1 MRRTGRSRQ
10 HRQCRFRHTAHAD
23 FTFRRFA
30 NIAHGQVQ
38 TQSHACQ
45 GMVAVQHHVGGIN
58 LGDGVDR
65 VGRHVGG
72 LRTFWH
78 TIKLHAGLNPVGK
91 QRACFKKNQLG
102 VVVAKGVLGF
112 QVQLGLKPDLLVDE
126 YLFDLGQQIAA
137 TDKKFNRVGEF
148 INQGAVGVFKS
159 PGQADDAGVLNQHDG
174 MINRLRVLLP
184 LAAKR
189 DNHDMPKNIKPD
201 QALPL
206 LGGLSAQ
213 AFMRKHWQKKPL
225 LIRQAVPDASAIL
238 NRTALFAMASQEGV
252 ESRLI
257 KQAAKGWKL
266 SHGPFT
272 RRQLPSPKSPAWTL
286 LVQGVD
292 LHCPAAHALLQQ
304 FRFVPEARL
313 DDLMVSY
320 ASDQGGVGP
329 HFDSYDVFLLQL
341 HGRRRWRIGRLQNP
355 ELQANVP
362 LKVLAHFEYEQEW
375 VLEPGDMLYLPP
387 RWAHDGQ
394 AIGECMTAS
403 IGFRSASK
411 AEFAREVI
419 KRSLDALEDE
429 APDLASPQDMA
440 LYRDPYQ
447 VATATPGAIPVQM
460 QDFART
466 AVAEFLNDANGLHCS
481 LGEWLSEPK
490 PSVWFDEGCAIQK
503 SRPLSLDAR
512 SRMLYDR
519 HHIYI
524 NGESYRAG
532 GSDARLLRC
541 LADQRGLTA
550 SQVLK
555 LSEQAWDL
563 VKDWADAGW
572 LHQSQAADSGD
583 EP

>member
-1 MRRTGRSRQ
+1 MIKRL
-10 HRQCRFRHTAHAD
+10 HR
-23 FTFRRFA
+23 
-30 NIAHGQVQ
+30 
-38 TQSHACQ
+38 
-45 GMVAVQHHVGGIN
+45 
-58 LGDGVDR
+58 
-65 VGRHVGG
+65 
-72 LRTFWH
+72 
-78 TIKLHAGLNPVGK
+78 
-91 QRACFKKNQLG
+91 
-102 VVVAKGVLGF
+102 
-112 QVQLGLKPDLLVDE
+112 LL
-126 YLFDLGQQIAA
+126 A
-137 TDKKFNRVGEF
+137 R
-148 INQGAVGVFKS
+148 
-159 PGQADDAGVLNQHDG
+159 
-174 MINRLRVLLP
+174 
-184 LAAKR
+184 AAKP
-189 DNHDMPKNIKPD
+189 DNHDMPKIIPPD
-201 QALPL
+201 QVRPL
-206 LGGLSAQ
+206 LGGLSANS
-213 AFMRKHWQKKPL
+213 FMRKHWQKKPL
-225 LIRQAVPDASAIL
+225 LIRQAVPDASSIL
-238 NRTALFAMASQEGV
+238 NRSALFDLAGQEGV

-257 KQAAKGWKL
+257 KQAATGWKL
-266 SHGPFT
+266 SHGPFN
-272 RRQLPSPKSPAWTL
+272 RRQLPSLKTPAWTL

-292 LHCPAAHALLQQ
+292 LHCAAAQALLQQ

-362 LKVLAHFEYEQEW
+362 LKILAHFEFEQEW

-394 AIGECMTAS
+394 AVGECMTAS

-411 AEFAREVI
+411 AEFAREII

-429 APDLASPQDMA
+429 ALDLASPQDMA
-440 LYRDPYQ
+440 LYRDPFQ

-490 PSVWFDEGCAIQK
+490 PSVWFDEGCAIRK

-519 HHIYI
+519 HHVYI

-550 SQVLK
+550 SQVHK